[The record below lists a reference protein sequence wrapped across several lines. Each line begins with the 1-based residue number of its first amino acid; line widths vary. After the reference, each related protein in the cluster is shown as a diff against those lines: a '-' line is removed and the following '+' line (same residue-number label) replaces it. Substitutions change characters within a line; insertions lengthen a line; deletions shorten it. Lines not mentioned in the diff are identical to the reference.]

1 MPNDSKLGLLVGVA
15 GVIVAAVLF
24 YQDRPAAA
32 TAQPNAPVA
41 AKPSH
46 IFGKKPD
53 SPQTGNE
60 PATLPSRGKP
70 ETEGQPVSRR

>member
-24 YQDRPAAA
+24 YQDRPATA
-32 TAQPNAPVA
+32 TAQPTAPVA

-53 SPQTGNE
+53 APQPGNE
-60 PATLPSRGKP
+60 SAVAPSRGKP
-70 ETEGQPVSRR
+70 ETEAQPVSRR